1 MRLIRV
7 NHFHEPHMNDRKT
20 VICVPGQ
27 QKGGGHMDVLLVK
40 RAQRG
45 DADAFVSL
53 IEKYKTALYKAAKSY
68 LSSEEDIADVMQ
80 DTVLAAYEH
89 MGELKS
95 APYFKT
101 WLTRILINQ
110 CKDFLRQ
117 QKRYVVSDEIMKTAD
132 GTPGNDREF
141 YELIKELP
149 EDSRMIFLL
158 YYGEGFKTNE
168 IAQILDMN
176 ENTVKSRLRR
186 GRDKLKQ
193 ALCY

>member
-1 MRLIRV
+1 
-7 NHFHEPHMNDRKT
+7 
-20 VICVPGQ
+20 
-27 QKGGGHMDVLLVK
+27 MDVLLVK

-68 LSSEEDIADVMQ
+68 QSSEEDIADVMQ

>member
-1 MRLIRV
+1 
-7 NHFHEPHMNDRKT
+7 
-20 VICVPGQ
+20 
-27 QKGGGHMDVLLVK
+27 MDVLLVK

-45 DADAFVSL
+45 DAEAFVSL
-53 IEKYKTALYKAAKSY
+53 IEKYKTVLYKAAKSY

-89 MGELKS
+89 MRELKS
-95 APYFKT
+95 ASYFKT

-117 QKRYVVSDEIMKTAD
+117 KKRYVVSDEIMETA
-132 GTPGNDREF
+132 GAAPGNDREF

-176 ENTVKSRLRR
+176 ENTVKSRLKR
-186 GRDKLKQ
+186 GRDKLRQ